1 MSKEQ
6 ETKQKSTT
14 TAAATATTNAKVKAV
29 LPGDKLSVIEAFDA
43 GSSTFVKDGEV
54 RSLRIGRAEPD
65 LKQRIVS
72 VKPVRRSI
80 GVPKP
85 GDVIIGTVETAQPS
99 IANILIEEVNDEYN
113 QAGFTGMLQ
122 SSGDPRARNR
132 RRVTC
137 KPGDIV
143 RAHVYS
149 VKNSIYHL
157 SVDRPEDGV
166 LHTICSQCGGSVVRV
181 RDSVKC
187 NECGYLEERKLASD
201 FDQYQTT
208 T

>member
-1 MSKEQ
+1 LGEEEKL
-6 ETKQKSTT
+6 QKS
-14 TAAATATTNAKVKAV
+14 KGKGKAV
-29 LPGDKLSVIEAFDA
+29 MPGDELAVIEAFEA
-43 GSSTFVKDGEV
+43 GSNTFVDNGEV
-54 RSLRIGRAEPD
+54 RALRVGYAEPD
-65 LKQRIVS
+65 KKQRVIS
-72 VKPVRRSI
+72 VKPSRGSI

-99 IANILIEEVNDEYN
+99 IANILIEEINDKYSE
-113 QAGFTGMLQ
+113 ASFSGMLQ
-122 SSGDPRARNR
+122 SSGDPRARDR

-137 KPGDIV
+137 KPGDVV

-166 LHTICSQCGGSVVRV
+166 LYTICSQCGGSVIRV

-201 FDQYQTT
+201 FDQYQTST
-208 T
+208 PQKAQ